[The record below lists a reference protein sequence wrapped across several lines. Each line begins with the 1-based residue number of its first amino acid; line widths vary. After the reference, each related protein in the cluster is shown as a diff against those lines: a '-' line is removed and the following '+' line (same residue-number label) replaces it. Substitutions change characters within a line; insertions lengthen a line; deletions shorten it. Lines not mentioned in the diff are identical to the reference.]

1 MEIKRNT
8 VGEGGFDYSKFDGR
22 AKVELRDHDSF
33 LPEVMVADDG
43 LLSKAEEKASEFK
56 VRGERWH
63 EMAEKENPVLAFF
76 VLALSFA
83 LVFSVIFLFGGE
95 ASAENSP
102 GGQEKDEFVIVE
114 DAQGV
119 DDGGEPGYS
128 GEPVPV
134 PEEVPGDNAEEP
146 KQEAVYDYAEE
157 AWEDY
162 EAYVEPVWDYTPL
175 GEASYSG
182 GEETGNLQFNGVE
195 YSGGVRYTW
204 YSQQVLPGG
213 GLDIPGRH
221 VDSEGYVRDGDDNL
235 VLASSDLE
243 YGTEVETPY
252 GTGVVRDTGCPSGT
266 LDVYTNWPN

>member
-1 MEIKRNT
+1 M
-8 VGEGGFDYSKFDGR
+8 
-22 AKVELRDHDSF
+22 
-33 LPEVMVADDG
+33 
-43 LLSKAEEKASEFK
+43 
-56 VRGERWH
+56 
-63 EMAEKENPVLAFF
+63 
-76 VLALSFA
+76 
-83 LVFSVIFLFGGE
+83 
-95 ASAENSP
+95 
-102 GGQEKDEFVIVE
+102 IVE
-114 DAQGV
+114 DSQEAE
-119 DDGGEPGYS
+119 DEGEPGYS
-128 GEPVPV
+128 EQPVPV
-134 PEEVPGDNAEEP
+134 SEEVPGDHAEEP
-146 KQEAVYDYAEE
+146 EAVCDYTEE

-162 EAYVEPVWDYTPL
+162 EVYFEPVWDYASV
-175 GEASYSG
+175 GEASYSD
-182 GEETGNLQFNGVE
+182 GEATGNLQFNGVE